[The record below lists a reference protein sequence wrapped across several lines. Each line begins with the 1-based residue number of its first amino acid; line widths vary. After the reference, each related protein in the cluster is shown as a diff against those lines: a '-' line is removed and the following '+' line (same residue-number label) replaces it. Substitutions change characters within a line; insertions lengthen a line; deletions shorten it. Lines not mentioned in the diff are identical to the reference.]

1 MRGFEKYE
9 IYYATPSFHMHLLLQ
24 QSAIR
29 YLIFFF
35 VRFCEKS
42 FSHGIFFSNSMNLR
56 QIILMTRLTFTRLSS
71 SLLLLLLLLLVL

>member
-29 YLIFFF
+29 YLIFFLF
-35 VRFCEKS
+35 ASVKKVLAMVY
-42 FSHGIFFSNSMNLR
+42 FFPI
-56 QIILMTRLTFTRLSS
+56 Q
-71 SLLLLLLLLLVL
+71 